1 FSQIAAQ
8 TSSPDSLESVVSE
21 KWYWNTSQLS
31 LAICS
36 DHVHVEFCLAEILTI
51 SFVVLLFPGRNLT
64 EADDTVRVDP
74 LDNLKKYRGGYDIT
88 NKHYWSSTI
97 FTGIHGYVIGVL
109 WLLCGLVYAGFHLA
123 TTFCCNGKNRK
134 MKHRYPCQM
143 QILLAI
149 FFTLLAITGC
159 GLVLGGNAKFRS
171 RAQTVVD
178 IIIDTA
184 NEASETIYN
193 TTGAMKDMSINLIA
207 TNGDGEASSFL
218 TSTSERLDF
227 QAADIQRQAKKNRD
241 AIDKG
246 LKIVYVVTTL
256 IFSLNLVAVIAM
268 SVSGVLNLRRSR
280 KTFIVLCWLLT
291 VLCWLFFG
299 MYFFIDKFAGDTC
312 TALEEFQQDPYNNSL
327 SSILPCDELLSA
339 KSVLS
344 DVSAGV
350 YNLVDEVN
358 ANLTNRQADS
368 YIHICNPFSAPPD
381 YNYQPENCP
390 TNAIQIGDIPQVL
403 KLITCID
410 SSNVTCNGGIA
421 ISNSDFEQV
430 EAYTTSIQTLL
441 NAYPGMDSLVECQT
455 VKDAFSKILQKH
467 CKPLKRGA
475 RMVWAGL
482 VFLSTVMVALV
493 LIWITEAYHEQK
505 HHSSDG
511 SVKPHFQTA
520 AQWNLEPP
528 WQIMTQLH
536 RYRSFQTTNAR
547 ETPTRDVRKGRV

>member
-1 FSQIAAQ
+1 MGFTDGHKLAVSMFLMLLVLVFSFSQIAAQ
-8 TSSPDSLESVVSE
+8 TSSPDSLES
-21 KWYWNTSQLS
+21 
-31 LAICS
+31 
-36 DHVHVEFCLAEILTI
+36 
-51 SFVVLLFPGRNLT
+51 GRNLT

-97 FTGIHGYVIGVL
+97 FTGIHGYVIGML
-109 WLLCGLVYAGFHLA
+109 WLLCGLLYAGFHLA

-143 QILLAI
+143 QCYLWPILLAI
-149 FFTLLAITGC
+149 FFTVLAITGC
-159 GLVLGGNAKFRS
+159 GLVLGGNAKFRL

-193 TTGAMKDMSINLIA
+193 TTGAMKDMSTNLVA
-207 TNGDGEASSFL
+207 TNGDGQASSFL

-227 QAADIQRQAKKNRD
+227 QAAGIQRQAKKNRD

-246 LKIVYVVTTL
+246 LKIVYSDYIDFFVELGCCDCHV
-256 IFSLNLVAVIAM
+256 
-268 SVSGVLNLRRSR
+268 R
-280 KTFIVLCWLLT
+280 FIVLCWLLT

-312 TALEEFQQDPYNNSL
+312 TALEEFKQDPYNNSL

-368 YIHICNPFSAPPD
+368 YFHICNPFSAPPD
-381 YNYQPENCP
+381 YIYQPENCP

-421 ISNSDFEQV
+421 ISNSDFERV

-441 NAYPGMDSLVECQT
+441 NAYPGMESLVECQT

-493 LIWITEAYHEQK
+493 LIWITEAHHEQK

-511 SVKPHFQTA
+511 SVKPHFPTA
-520 AQWNLEPP
+520 ATME
-528 WQIMTQLH
+528 
-536 RYRSFQTTNAR
+536 SGTTMANND
-547 ETPTRDVRKGRV
+547 PTS